1 MACLLSTLPHPLF
14 MAFTKVCP
22 SCGSVEHCRQ
32 CICSNCEYVF
42 RAPKVSKKCI
52 VRANESE
59 QECLHGSVLMQ
70 VSGLSQ
76 TDALFSPW
84 VATLSHTQSS
94 GHPPPLRLPRLKPKE
109 SRDPVMCCQYTDSHR
124 GIYTFSA
131 IASKWQLHWLETNFC
146 AVSDSVMFA

>member
-1 MACLLSTLPHPLF
+1 

-124 GIYTFSA
+124 GTYYLLVLFQGL
-131 IASKWQLHWLETNFC
+131 KLQLIWLETNYHVLSRIF
-146 AVSDSVMFA
+146 VGF